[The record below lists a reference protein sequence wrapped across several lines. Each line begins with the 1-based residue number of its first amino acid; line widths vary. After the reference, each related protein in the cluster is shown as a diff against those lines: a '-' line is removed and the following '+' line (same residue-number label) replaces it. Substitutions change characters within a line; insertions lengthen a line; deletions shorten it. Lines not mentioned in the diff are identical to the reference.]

1 MSEEDV
7 VAPAPEASVAAV
19 SAAQEENSP
28 KVEAPSKAV
37 EEYAKPSA
45 QEASKAEE
53 KAASKSTPKRKVAT
67 GGEAA
72 KPAAQED
79 GDAEANAATKPAPKR
94 KAAAESAA
102 TPRKRR
108 TPSPRLSKKGEAA
121 KAKEKKEGE
130 DTESEPEKQ
139 QPKKRAKTKAAATPS
154 KAGKK
159 SPGRKKNAATAK
171 KAAMGDADFEDEQQ
185 KQAETRVGALSEDV
199 KAKYGL
205 FGEIVWAKMGGY
217 PYWPGVITDPRL
229 LPLKLQEAALK
240 VVGTKYFVFFYVSNN
255 LYASGSPG
263 AAVSYKMIE
272 SWDDTKFNYREGHPE
287 KDSKAPKRRTIL
299 MEAIELADKEIKLPV
314 EERADGMLKPDEKPT
329 KVVTETPAP
338 AKRKPGPKSKAAAA
352 KAAPKKTTPK
362 KQEKDAKVEAVAEV
376 VQEESTASEYTEKAA
391 TSVGTQE
398 EEEEAAGP
406 SLSKEEIK
414 AKVASRKT
422 PSRKKVAADDGAA
435 ASGVSAKKPSKS
447 TTKAGG
453 KANGTVLS
461 KTASEIDSKRKKEIE
476 LVVPHKTVKSADI
489 REMTE
494 EAAKKKLSGPKSK
507 TKKDKGDYKVGD
519 LSTFA
524 SKLTRLHAKESARNN
539 DEVVGMLRELF
550 DEKVMHR
557 SDVERSGLAAIIA
570 VLRKSSS
577 PTVGQTA
584 KALRKHMIQMLKKEQ
599 QSEAVDTSK
608 KQKAEVDAAAG
619 KATKKR
625 KVEDG
630 SAVKTEENTQEA
642 AVESSG
648 VEGDTAEKAENPA
661 ESGDATKEEE
671 AKPAATDDSPKV
683 KDREAADKPGM
694 QKSKAATT
702 AVSKKPKKSKN
713 ERPSSPTKA
722 AAMPAAASANGEGD
736 IFKGQTDLDKN
747 RAVFVDMLSKILQPN
762 GPTHAELAKEIDVRS
777 MALRFH

>member
-7 VAPAPEASVAAV
+7 AAPAPKASVAAA
-19 SAAQEENSP
+19 SAAQEKNPP
-28 KVEAPSKAV
+28 KVEAPSKVV
-37 EEYAKPSA
+37 EESETPDA
-45 QEASKAEE
+45 QE
-53 KAASKSTPKRKVAT
+53 T
-67 GGEAA
+67 GKTEA
-72 KPAAQED
+72 K
-79 GDAEANAATKPAPKR
+79 AATKPTPKR
-94 KAAAESAA
+94 KAATESAA

-108 TPSPRLSKKGEAA
+108 TPSPRLSKKDEAA

-139 QPKKRAKTKAAATPS
+139 QPKKRAKTKATATPS

-159 SPGRKKNAATAK
+159 SPGRKKSAAATK
-171 KAAMGDADFEDEQQ
+171 KAAMGEVDFEDEQQ

-199 KAKYGL
+199 KAKYDSL

-240 VVGTKYFVFFYVSNN
+240 VVDAKYFVFFYVSNN
-255 LYASGSPG
+255 LY
-263 AAVSYKMIE
+263 VK
-272 SWDDTKFNYREGHPE
+272 
-287 KDSKAPKRRTIL
+287 
-299 MEAIELADKEIKLPV
+299 IKLPA
-314 EERADGMLKPDEKPT
+314 EERADGLLKPDEKPA
-329 KVVTETPAP
+329 KVATETPAP
-338 AKRKPGPKSKAAAA
+338 AKRKPGPKSKAAVA
-352 KAAPKKTTPK
+352 KAASKKTTSK
-362 KQEKDAKVEAVAEV
+362 KQEKNAKAEAVAEV
-376 VQEESTASEYTEKAA
+376 AQEESTASEDTEKAA

-435 ASGVSAKKPSKS
+435 ASGVSARKTSKS
-447 TTKAGG
+447 TSKAGG
-453 KANGTVLS
+453 KANGAVVS

-599 QSEAVDTSK
+599 QAEAADTSK
-608 KQKAEVDAAAG
+608 KQKAEVDDAAG

-630 SAVKTEENTQEA
+630 SAVKTEEKTQEG
-642 AVESSG
+642 AVENSG
-648 VEGDTAEKAENPA
+648 VKGDTAEKADNPA
-661 ESGDATKEEE
+661 ESGDATKEDE
-671 AKPAATDDSPKV
+671 AKPLTTDGSSKV
-683 KDREAADKPGM
+683 KEEELDM

-702 AVSKKPKKSKN
+702 AVSKKPKKAKN
-713 ERPSSPTKA
+713 ERPPSPTKA
-722 AAMPAAASANGEGD
+722 AAIPAANGEGD

-777 MALRFH
+777 TALRFH